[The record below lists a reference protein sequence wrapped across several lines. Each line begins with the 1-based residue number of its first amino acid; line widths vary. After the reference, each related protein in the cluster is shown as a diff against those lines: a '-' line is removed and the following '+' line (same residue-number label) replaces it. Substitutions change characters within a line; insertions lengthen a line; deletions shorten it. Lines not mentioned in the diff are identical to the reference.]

1 MALVEKT
8 VLVPYTP
15 EQMYDLVEQPERY
28 SEFLPWCGKAH
39 VDFRDGKTTRAT
51 MQINY
56 HGVKQSFSTEN
67 ANERPKVIDIRLVS
81 GPFRRL
87 HGTWRFI
94 PLGDAACK
102 VDFRLEYEFSS
113 KVLEKIVGPVFSHIA
128 NTFVD
133 AFTRRAEQIYGEQ

>member
-8 VLVPYTP
+8 VLVPFTP

-28 SEFLPWCGKAH
+28 PEFLPWCGKAH

-51 MQINY
+51 LQINY

-67 ANERPKVIDIRLVS
+67 ANERPRTIDIRLVS

-87 HGTWRFI
+87 HGTWRFV

-102 VDFRLEYEFSS
+102 IDFRIEYEFSS
-113 KVLEKIVGPVFSHIA
+113 KVLEKLVGPVFHHIA

-133 AFTRRAEQIYGEQ
+133 AFTRRAEQIYPE

>member
-15 EQMYDLVEQPERY
+15 EQMYDLVDQAERY
-28 SEFLPWCGKAH
+28 PEFLPWCGKAH
-39 VDFRDGKTTRAT
+39 VEFRDATTTRAT
-51 MQINY
+51 LQINY
-56 HGVKQSFSTEN
+56 RGVKQSFSTHN
-67 ANERPKVIDIRLVS
+67 ANERPHLIDIHLVS

-102 VDFRLEYEFSS
+102 VDFRLEYEFAGR
-113 KVLEKIVGPVFSHIA
+113 VLEKIVGPVFGPIA
-128 NTFVD
+128 NSLVD
-133 AFTRRAEQIYGEQ
+133 AFIHRAEQLYG

>member
-8 VLVPYTP
+8 VLVPFTP

-28 SEFLPWCGKAH
+28 PEFLPWCGKAH
-39 VDFRDGKTTRAT
+39 VDFRDEKTTRAT
-51 MQINY
+51 LQINY

-67 ANERPKVIDIRLVS
+67 ANERPFVIDIRLVS

-102 VDFRLEYEFSS
+102 IDFRIEYEFSS
-113 KVLEKIVGPVFSHIA
+113 KVLERLVGPVFNHIA

-133 AFTRRAEQIYGEQ
+133 AFTRRAEQLYPE